1 MLIKKLLKVFKILL
15 RHIRFAK
22 YLGLSEYV
30 RYYTARDK
38 DIVLVKMKR
47 SKVYLRKGTPDLS
60 VAFNCLVRGE
70 FDVITKHLDKSFSG
84 VIVDAGGYIGTSAL
98 ALSDLFPNAQ
108 ILVIEPSLENLKIL
122 KMNVSKNEKIRVI
135 YGALVGSDLDSIM
148 LKNRSSGEWGFTT
161 VDKPIDN
168 LSIKELHE
176 TPAFKLSNLGV
187 DIADIG
193 LLKLNI
199 EGGEY
204 DLLVND
210 QETLS
215 RIRVVVAKLHDRI
228 VMGCSEAFKNFSE
241 NRLVFKYNNK
251 NYFSI
256 RK

>member
-1 MLIKKLLKVFKILL
+1 MLIKKLLKSLKGIL
-15 RHIRFAK
+15 RHIRFVK
-22 YLGLSEYV
+22 HIGPSEYF
-30 RYYTARDK
+30 RYCAARDK
-38 DIVLVKMKR
+38 NIVLVKMKKR
-47 SKVYLRKGTPDLS
+47 SVYLRKGTPDLS
-60 VAFNCLVRGE
+60 VIVNCLLRGE
-70 FDVITKHLDKSFSG
+70 LDIVTKYIEKSFSG

-108 ILVIEPSLENLKIL
+108 ILVIEPSSENLKIL
-122 KMNVSKNEKIRVI
+122 KMNVSKNDRIRVI
-135 YGALVGSDLDSIM
+135 EGALVGSDLDSVM
-148 LKNRSSGEWGFTT
+148 LKNRRSGEWGFTT
-161 VDKPIDN
+161 VDKPLDN
-168 LSIKELHE
+168 VSIKDLHE

-204 DLLVND
+204 DLLMND
-210 QETLS
+210 RETLS

-228 VMGCSEAFKNFSE
+228 VKGCSEAFKNFSE
-241 NRLVFKYNNK
+241 DRLVFKDGGK